1 MRKVFF
7 SVEQKKIYWQLT
19 NCERLSV
26 LENVGNFCGVLWNF
40 CVNNVQSLFCKTV
53 RPRNERSTYNFSQK
67 GIRGTNF
74 WSKINGKKVPFLIK
88 KECNKLGIIVPS
100 KYMLT
105 NYIHGLVCYMN
116 TSLYLNLLLQY
127 KYVRCTC
134 YRYRDNRVLGG
145 HGFIFS
151 EKGFVKSQLRRDYD
165 RILKYRPA
173 EVFHL

>member
-1 MRKVFF
+1 MFTLLQLIPKNVRKVEKFF
-7 SVEQKKIYWQLT
+7 FQLSKKKKYWHLT
-19 NCERLSV
+19 NCERLSI

-53 RPRNERSTYNFSQK
+53 RPRNGRSTYIFIVNPILAQK
-67 GIRGTNF
+67 
-74 WSKINGKKVPFLIK
+74 WVGKKVPFFWQK
-88 KECNKLGIIVPS
+88 NECNKLGIIVHS

-145 HGFIFS
+145 HVCIFS
-151 EKGFVKSQLRRDYD
+151 V
-165 RILKYRPA
+165 
-173 EVFHL
+173 